1 LWILAIAAIPVW
13 NALSPDMDWDA
24 KLYLNTIHSLQ
35 AGHDPYA
42 DQIEALNDFNA
53 HPALHL
59 HDRAP
64 VLYIYSPITL
74 LLLRLVG
81 SLPPVIFIWGYWLI
95 YAAGVFVPIWVCMQA
110 AEPKERLFIAFLAP
124 AVPFFPGLL
133 QEATLM
139 DGNIAY
145 ILYGLIFITA
155 YLGWRRGQWH
165 WFYLAT
171 LAVSCF
177 KIPMLSLLAIPVL
190 SARKQWLP
198 AGITAAAGV
207 ALFVVQPWIWPS
219 YFHGF
224 LHALDIEFNLKHGFG
239 VSPAGLLGRALLD
252 AGLPFFTASMI
263 FYLLYALL
271 LFAILLYL
279 SRLFLDGKFSL
290 EQWIPVLAT
299 GVILLNPRIIEY
311 DFAPLTLLMALI
323 LWRTISSVTSFARA
337 ILYCLLFFAAANVIA
352 ILLSANDS
360 SYINLA
366 RLQGFL
372 LAGAFIAGCWN
383 LLRQA
388 RHPAQAAA
396 PLPTRT

>member
-1 LWILAIAAIPVW
+1 
-13 NALSPDMDWDA
+13 
-24 KLYLNTIHSLQ
+24 
-35 AGHDPYA
+35 
-42 DQIEALNDFNA
+42 
-53 HPALHL
+53 
-59 HDRAP
+59 
-64 VLYIYSPITL
+64 
-74 LLLRLVG
+74 
-81 SLPPVIFIWGYWLI
+81 
-95 YAAGVFVPIWVCMQA
+95 
-110 AEPKERLFIAFLAP
+110 
-124 AVPFFPGLL
+124 
-133 QEATLM
+133 
-139 DGNIAY
+139 
-145 ILYGLIFITA
+145 
-155 YLGWRRGQWH
+155 
-165 WFYLAT
+165 
-171 LAVSCF
+171 
-177 KIPMLSLLAIPVL
+177 
-190 SARKQWLP
+190 
-198 AGITAAAGV
+198 
-207 ALFVVQPWIWPS
+207 
-219 YFHGF
+219 
-224 LHALDIEFNLKHGFG
+224 
-239 VSPAGLLGRALLD
+239 
-252 AGLPFFTASMI
+252 MI

-337 ILYCLLFFAAANVIA
+337 ILYCLLFFAAAIVIA